1 MCGGY
6 GVLPRCEL
14 NTLERAK
21 AVIDR
26 LAAYED
32 TGLEPC
38 EVEVMKTAMMGKSV
52 AEIKEFDGV
61 PIDHLRELVQAERD
75 GRLAVLP
82 CKVGDTVYMPV
93 GRWNTITGYE
103 EDKCDGFHIARD
115 GTLQIKAQCYTG
127 NHGTY
132 GVPGKTVF
140 LTREEA
146 EAALE
151 KSSIGEGAQ
160 VL

>member
-1 MCGGY
+1 MGCRNR
-6 GVLPRCEL
+6 L
-14 NTLERAK
+14 K
-21 AVIDR
+21 DR

-52 AEIKEFDGV
+52 AEIKEFDRV
-61 PIDHLRELVQAERD
+61 PIDHLRELVQAEQD

-82 CKVGDTVYMPV
+82 CKVGTNV
-93 GRWNTITGYE
+93 W
-103 EDKCDGFHIARD
+103 IALRGEHENYVEKGCVEKFGCLYD
-115 GTLQIKAQCYTG
+115 DRIDVTEWYSLISIIEVFGPK
-127 NHGTY
+127 TY
-132 GVPGKTVF
+132 HYSIDSFGKTVF

-151 KSSIGEGAQ
+151 KSSLGEGVQA
-160 VL
+160 L